1 MTSPYYNSSAE
12 EEKFFE
18 RIRNKGLE
26 SKMNYKVKTKK
37 GLTIFHD
44 KDIAEDWAK
53 KHKSKV
59 EEINALDWKD
69 KKKA

>member
-1 MTSPYYNSSAE
+1 MTSPYYNSIEE
-12 EEKFFE
+12 EEKYK
-18 RIRNKGLE
+18 KGQ

-53 KHKSKV
+53 KYKSKV
-59 EEINALDWKD
+59 EEINAKE
-69 KKKA
+69 KSKT